1 MASAQQIE
9 RKWGDIELGEPV
21 SASQVCRTFH
31 LPDIYETV
39 RMHEVSS
46 ITIRQEIHPIR
57 FFSEPWQEMTV
68 DFQNLDNRLIALY
81 FSKSAGPDGQLLN
94 RYDIMKQQLDQKY
107 YPGKESYSENGTQIS
122 SIWEDQETALR
133 LILTRDPDNNL
144 FTLMLSVS
152 DKSPSEDF
160 RIFE

>member
-21 SASQVCRTFH
+21 SASQVCRTFN

-46 ITIRQEIHPIR
+46 VTIRQEIHPIL
-57 FFSEPWQEMTV
+57 FFLEPWQEMTV

-94 RYDIMKQQLDQKY
+94 RYDILKQQLDQKY
-107 YPGKESYSENGTQIS
+107 YTGKESYSENGTQIS
-122 SIWEDQETALR
+122 TIWEDPETVLR
-133 LILTRDPDNNL
+133 LILTRNSDNNL

-152 DKSPSEDF
+152 DKSPSEEF
-160 RIFE
+160 RIFA